1 MRESIRSV
9 TPVFNTHRM
18 VKEYNERLYEPAAT
32 SFRTLSANG
41 CKAAIDLADWKHKTR
56 TDWSEVKIHD
66 VEVSPQDGSRLF
78 VGEKLT
84 ISANVFLGPVDP
96 SHVRVQ
102 AYIGETDNGSLEKPY
117 AVDLPR
123 FEKEETAGW
132 FRFTG
137 DITSSDSGSY
147 GFNLRVIP
155 THPHLI
161 QDHELR
167 LITWAS

>member
-1 MRESIRSV
+1 M
-9 TPVFNTHRM
+9 H
-18 VKEYNERLYEPAAT
+18 
-32 SFRTLSANG
+32 G
-41 CKAAIDLADWKHKTR
+41 
-56 TDWSEVKIHD
+56 
-66 VEVSPQDGSRLF
+66 VEVSTVDGSKLF

-84 ISANVFLGPVDP
+84 VSANVFLGPVDP

-102 AYIGETDNGSLEKPY
+102 AYLGETDNGSLEQPH

-123 FEKEETAGW
+123 FEKKHTAGW

-137 DITSSDSGSY
+137 DLATSDSGSY

-161 QDHELR
+161 QHHELP
-167 LITWAS
+167 LITSPNCIPTNTRHSMTST

>member
-1 MRESIRSV
+1 M
-9 TPVFNTHRM
+9 
-18 VKEYNERLYEPAAT
+18 
-32 SFRTLSANG
+32 
-41 CKAAIDLADWKHKTR
+41 
-56 TDWSEVKIHD
+56 
-66 VEVSPQDGSRLF
+66 F

-123 FEKEETAGW
+123 FEKQETPGW

-137 DITSSDSGSY
+137 DITTSDSGSY

-167 LITWAS
+167 LISWAG